1 MPKNKKLLFVAPHL
15 STGGMPQYL
24 LRQIEEFIDDF
35 NISVIE
41 VNNHSGNAFVVQK
54 NQINDLVKLYTL
66 GDDKTEIENIIKD
79 INPDIIHFHE
89 VPEHFLPHPSL
100 ERIFGNQERE
110 YKLVVTTHGSKTN
123 PNEIRFHADKYI
135 LVSEWSRQ
143 QFEHLGIDT
152 DVWEYP
158 IDIKETDKVS
168 ARKHLGFEEDYKHV
182 LMVGLFTPGKN
193 QGEIFK
199 IARQL
204 EKYKIKFHFVG
215 NQAGNFEHYWKPLMD
230 NKPSNCVVWGERNDV
245 NKFYEASDLFYFS
258 SNLELNPLS
267 VKESLSYSLPSIFRR
282 LDTYLDTYDNNPLVT
297 YIDDD
302 LLNTKQILIKKLNP
316 DFNEIPGWFSYEKIY
331 KQMVKEFPTNSTFV
345 ELGSWMGKSSNKMA
359 ELIKKSNKNIKF
371 FTIDSFNSSSEKIRQ
386 NIINDFDGDLYC
398 EFIDNTLIS
407 DNKNSFEVIKDTS
420 ENSVSLFEN
429 NSIDFMMIDSDYTS
443 TKHNLNLWYHKIKP
457 NGIIAGDDYNVF
469 DEVNKSV
476 NDFFYNQVAIDG
488 YSYMRRK
495 PRIQIKHLMTRPD
508 DLRETISHS
517 SLKQLERYGMVYE
530 PIINEVYDKLP
541 PKENCRRPEH
551 LSKDNQPGELY
562 PGAGLGWITGRHYG
576 CYLAHRTALETI
588 DTENFDYTLVFE
600 ADAYIS
606 SGLEEFASVIHKACF
621 ISERD
626 KVPFI
631 SFANNGSQYKEKI
644 DDLFTKTGHNQN
656 LAHCYLIPNRDKSWW
671 LDRLEDCGWDVGDLW
686 FNHVFFEHPRP
697 RYTTNKIYSMQADGF
712 SLLDLYDKKWS

>member
-193 QGEIFK
+193 QSEIFK
-199 IARQL
+199 LARQL

-215 NQAGNFEHYWKPLMD
+215 NQAGNFEHYWKPIMD
-230 NKPSNCVVWGERNDV
+230 NRPPNCIVWGERNDV
-245 NKFYEASDLFYFS
+245 DKFYEASDLFYFS
-258 SNLELNPLS
+258 STLELNPLS
-267 VKESLSYSLPSIFRR
+267 VKEALGYKLPSIFRK
-282 LDTYLDTYDNNPLVT
+282 LHTYLDTYDDNPLVT
-297 YIDDD
+297 YITDD
-302 LLNTKQILIKKLNP
+302 LLNTKQILINKLKP
-316 DFNEIPGWFSYEKIY
+316 KFNEIPGWFSYEKTY
-331 KQMVKEFPTNSTFV
+331 KQMVNEFPSESTFV

-359 ELIKKSNKNIKF
+359 ELIKESNKNIKF
-371 FTIDSFNSSSEKIRQ
+371 VTIDSFNNSSEKIRQ

-398 EFIDNTLIS
+398 EFIDNALIS

>member
-1 MPKNKKLLFVAPHL
+1 MASKKRLLFVAPHL

-24 LRQIEEFIDDF
+24 LKQIQEFIDDF
-35 NISVIE
+35 DISVIE
-41 VNNHSGNAFVVQK
+41 VNNHSGHAFVVQK
-54 NQINDLVKLYTL
+54 NQINDLTKLYTL

-123 PNEIRFHADKYI
+123 PNEIRFHADKYV

-143 QFEHLGIDT
+143 QFQHLGIDT
-152 DVWEYP
+152 DIWEYP
-158 IDIKETDKVS
+158 IESFEYDKQKSKEE
-168 ARKHLGFEEDYKHV
+168 LGFEKDWKHV

-199 IARQL
+199 VARQL

-282 LDTYLDTYDNNPLVT
+282 LDTYLDTYDDNPLVT

-359 ELIKKSNKNIKF
+359 ELIKDSEKNINF
-371 FTIDSFNSSSEKIRQ
+371 TTIDSFNQSTEQIRQ

-398 EFIDNTLIS
+398 DFIDNTLIS
-407 DNKNSFEVIKDTS
+407 DNKDSFQVIKDTS
-420 ENSVSLFEN
+420 ENSVKLFEN
-429 NSIDFMMIDSDYTS
+429 NSIDFMMIDSDYHS
-443 TKHNLNLWYHKIKP
+443 TKQNLELWYHKVKP
-457 NGIIAGDDYNVF
+457 GGIIAGDDYNVF
-469 DEVNKSV
+469 NEVNDAV
-476 NDFFYNQVAIDG
+476 EQFFYNRVAIDG
-488 YSYMRRK
+488 HSYMRRK
-495 PRIQIKHLMTRPD
+495 PRIQVKHLMTRPD

-530 PIINEVYDKLP
+530 PIINEVYDGFP
-541 PKENCRRPEH
+541 PKEFCRRPEH
-551 LSKDNQPGELY
+551 LSKDNKPGELY

-576 CYLAHRTALETI
+576 CYLAHRIALETI
-588 DTENFDYTLVFE
+588 DTDNFDYTLVFE
-600 ADAYIS
+600 ADGYIS
-606 SGLEEFASVIHKACF
+606 SGLEEFVSIVHKACF

-626 KVPFI
+626 NVPFI
-631 SFANNGSQYKEKI
+631 SFSNNGSQYKEFV

-656 LAHCYLIPNRDKSWW
+656 LAHCYLIPNREKSWW
-671 LDRLEDCGWDVGDLW
+671 LDRINDCEWDVGDLW
-686 FNHVFFEHPRP
+686 LNHVFFTHPRP
-697 RYTTNKIYSMQADGF
+697 RYTTNKVYSLQADGF

>member
-193 QGEIFK
+193 QSEIFK
-199 IARQL
+199 LARQL

-215 NQAGNFEHYWKPLMD
+215 NQAGNFEHYWKPIMD
-230 NKPSNCVVWGERNDV
+230 NRPPNCIVWGERNDV
-245 NKFYEASDLFYFS
+245 DKFYEASDLFYFS
-258 SNLELNPLS
+258 SRLELNPLS
-267 VKESLSYSLPSIFRR
+267 VKEALGYKLPSIFRK
-282 LDTYLDTYDNNPLVT
+282 LHTYLDTYDDNPLVT
-297 YIDDD
+297 YITDD
-302 LLNTKQILIKKLNP
+302 LLNTKQILINKLKP
-316 DFNEIPGWFSYEKIY
+316 KFNEIPGWFSYEKTY
-331 KQMVKEFPTNSTFV
+331 KQMVNEFPSESTFV

-371 FTIDSFNSSSEKIRQ
+371 VTIDSFNSSSEKIRQ

-606 SGLEEFASVIHKACF
+606 SGLEEFASIIHKACF

>member
-193 QGEIFK
+193 QSEIFK
-199 IARQL
+199 LARQL

-215 NQAGNFEHYWKPLMD
+215 NQAGNFEHYWKPIMD
-230 NKPSNCVVWGERNDV
+230 NRPPNCIVWGERNDV
-245 NKFYEASDLFYFS
+245 DKFYEASDLFYFS
-258 SNLELNPLS
+258 SRLELNPLS
-267 VKESLSYSLPSIFRR
+267 VKEALGYKLPSIFRK
-282 LDTYLDTYDNNPLVT
+282 LHTYLDTYDDNPLVT
-297 YIDDD
+297 YITDD
-302 LLNTKQILIKKLNP
+302 LLNTKQILINKLKP
-316 DFNEIPGWFSYEKIY
+316 KFNEIPGWFSYEKTY
-331 KQMVKEFPTNSTFV
+331 KQMVNEFPSESTFV

-386 NIINDFDGDLYC
+386 DIINDFDGDLYC

-588 DTENFDYTLVFE
+588 DTENFDYTLIFE
-600 ADAYIS
+600 ADA
-606 SGLEEFASVIHKACF
+606 
-621 ISERD
+621 
-626 KVPFI
+626 
-631 SFANNGSQYKEKI
+631 
-644 DDLFTKTGHNQN
+644 
-656 LAHCYLIPNRDKSWW
+656 
-671 LDRLEDCGWDVGDLW
+671 
-686 FNHVFFEHPRP
+686 
-697 RYTTNKIYSMQADGF
+697 
-712 SLLDLYDKKWS
+712 

>member
-193 QGEIFK
+193 QSEIFK
-199 IARQL
+199 LARQL

-215 NQAGNFEHYWKPLMD
+215 NQAGNFEHYWKPIMD
-230 NKPSNCVVWGERNDV
+230 NRPPNCIVWGERNDV
-245 NKFYEASDLFYFS
+245 DKFYEASDLFYFS
-258 SNLELNPLS
+258 STLELNPLS
-267 VKESLSYSLPSIFRR
+267 VKEALGYKLPSIFRK
-282 LDTYLDTYDNNPLVT
+282 LHTYLDTYDDNPLVT
-297 YIDDD
+297 YITDD
-302 LLNTKQILIKKLNP
+302 LLNTKQILINKLKP
-316 DFNEIPGWFSYEKIY
+316 KFNEIPGWFSYEKTY
-331 KQMVKEFPTNSTFV
+331 KQMVNEFPSESTFV

-359 ELIKKSNKNIKF
+359 ELIKESNKNIKF
-371 FTIDSFNSSSEKIRQ
+371 VTIDSFNNSSEKIRQ

-398 EFIDNTLIS
+398 EFIDNALIS

-606 SGLEEFASVIHKACF
+606 SGLEEFASIIHKACF

>member
-35 NISVIE
+35 EISVIE
-41 VNNHSGNAFVVQK
+41 ANNHSGNAFVVQK

-158 IDIKETDKVS
+158 IDIKETDKLS

-193 QGEIFK
+193 QSEIFK
-199 IARQL
+199 LARQL

-215 NQAGNFEHYWKPLMD
+215 NQAGNFEHYWKPIMD
-230 NKPSNCVVWGERNDV
+230 NRPPNCIVWGERNDV
-245 NKFYEASDLFYFS
+245 DKFYEASDLFYFS
-258 SNLELNPLS
+258 SRLELNPLS
-267 VKESLSYSLPSIFRR
+267 VKEALGYKLPSIFRK
-282 LDTYLDTYDNNPLVT
+282 LHTYLDTYDDNPLVT
-297 YIDDD
+297 YITDD
-302 LLNTKQILIKKLNP
+302 LLNTKQILINKLKP
-316 DFNEIPGWFSYEKIY
+316 KFNEIPGWFSYEKTY
-331 KQMVKEFPTNSTFV
+331 KQMVNEFPSESTFV

-606 SGLEEFASVIHKACF
+606 SGLEEFASIIHKACF